1 MTAILLVDN
10 GPETGRHFG
19 VPASDIKDFSLLMGR
34 AVISAD
40 WSSSNLDIDPR
51 ELVVGALPNSLA
63 ELVPYDDEAW
73 RTGSLD

>member
-19 VPASDIKDFSLLMGR
+19 VPDSDREDFSLLMGR

-40 WSSSNLDIDPR
+40 WSSSNVDIDPR

-63 ELVPYDDEAW
+63 ELPAFDDEAW
-73 RTGSLD
+73 RTGPLD